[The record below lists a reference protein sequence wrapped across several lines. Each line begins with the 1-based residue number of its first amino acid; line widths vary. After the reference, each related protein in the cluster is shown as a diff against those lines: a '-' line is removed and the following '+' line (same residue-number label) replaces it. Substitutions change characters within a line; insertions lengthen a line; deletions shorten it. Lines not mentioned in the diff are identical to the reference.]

1 MNTPQTTQ
9 ERNTSES
16 YHWVG
21 VDVSK
26 DTLSVYYSGTNV
38 SAEYENNHAGI
49 QRFEQQLLSLTNIA
63 VVCEATGG
71 YELMMASSLAKQ
83 DIRVSIANPRPVRDL
98 AKGLGQ
104 LAKTDAID
112 ARMIAKY
119 GEVVK
124 PEATHFA
131 HETEQELKAWLT
143 RRQQLVEMLSAEK
156 NRRHQTTG
164 RTGDAIDE
172 HIDWLQ
178 ERINEIDQKLQ
189 ELSQSCDTVR
199 HTQQQLR
206 SVKGIGPLISV
217 SLPLLLPELGKL
229 NRRKIAALV
238 GLAPFNRD
246 SGRWQGKRHI
256 WGGRASV
263 RHLLYLA
270 TMSAIRCNPPIRA
283 YYQQLLAR
291 GKQKKV
297 AMIAC
302 MRKLLTCLNAMLK
315 TNQPWRHDQV
325 TVHFPA
331 TS

>member
-1 MNTPQTTQ
+1 MTLNK
-9 ERNTSES
+9 NSTSQVLSS
-16 YHWVG
+16 YHWIG

-26 DTLSVYYSGTNV
+26 DTLSVYYSLT
-38 SAEYENNHAGI
+38 SHSDEYANNPEGI
-49 QRFEQQLLSLTNIA
+49 AHFQQQLSSLTNVA

-71 YELMMASSLAKQ
+71 YELTMALSLAQ
-83 DIRVSIANPRPVRDL
+83 QGIRVSIVNPRPVRDL
-98 AKGLGQ
+98 AKGFGQ

-119 GEVVK
+119 GAVVE

-131 HETEQELKAWLT
+131 HTSERQLKAWLT

-156 NRRHQTTG
+156 NRRHQTRGQT
-164 RTGDAIDE
+164 RDAIDE

-178 ERINEIDQKLQ
+178 ERIHEIDQKLQ
-189 ELSQSCDTVR
+189 ELSKSCETVR
-199 HTQQQLR
+199 RAQQLLLT
-206 SVKGIGPLISV
+206 VKGIGPLISV

-246 SGRWQGKRHI
+246 SGRWQGKRCI

-270 TMSAIRCNPPIRA
+270 TMTAIRCDPALQA
-283 YYQQLLAR
+283 YYQQLLSR

-302 MRKLLTCLNAMLK
+302 MRKLLVCLNAMLR
-315 TNQPWRHDQV
+315 TNQPWQHDQV

>member
-1 MNTPQTTQ
+1 MTLNKNSTSPIPQ
-9 ERNTSES
+9 S

-26 DTLSVYYSGTNV
+26 DTLSVYYSLT
-38 SAEYENNHAGI
+38 SHSDEYANNSEGI
-49 QRFEQQLLSLTNIA
+49 AHFQQQLSSLTNIA

-71 YELMMASSLAKQ
+71 YELMMALSLAQ
-83 DIRVSIANPRPVRDL
+83 QGIRVSIVNPRPVRDL

-119 GEVVK
+119 GAVVEPEV
-124 PEATHFA
+124 THFA
-131 HETEQELKAWLT
+131 HAAERELKAWLT

-156 NRRHQTTG
+156 NRRHQTRGQT
-164 RTGDAIDE
+164 RDAIDE
-172 HIDWLQ
+172 HIDWLR
-178 ERINEIDQKLQ
+178 ERIHEIDHKLQ
-189 ELSQSCDTVR
+189 ELSKSCETVR
-199 HTQQQLR
+199 RAQQLLLT
-206 SVKGIGPLISV
+206 VKGIGPLISV

-246 SGRWQGKRHI
+246 SGRWQGKRCI

-270 TMSAIRCNPPIRA
+270 TMTAIRCDPAIQA
-283 YYQQLLAR
+283 YYQQLLSR

-302 MRKLLTCLNAMLK
+302 MRKLLVCLNAMLR
-315 TNQPWRHDQV
+315 TNQPWQHGKV